1 LGDFELA
8 GNRETFEQAMRDAYD
23 HSWNQDWEAAIE
35 AYKQALVE
43 SPADLAAT
51 LGLGSAFLELGQ
63 PQVALKVFERA
74 VYLAPEDTG
83 ALTKLADVQERLG
96 RPQDAASTQVRTGN
110 AFARRG
116 ELEEAANAWAHALRL
131 TPDQAE
137 IHLQLAQVLEQLDRS
152 QPAAAEYVNLATIAQ
167 GQGDADL
174 AMEYCRQALRL
185 DPDSSQA
192 QSMFETLQTV
202 LEPAA
207 IDLDFW
213 DELESEP
220 VRSELP
226 DEDVFSFES
235 LTREAEE
242 TDGHSPME
250 QAQRRALQEL
260 ADMLFEAGADGSP
273 DLATVAIIGQAIDQQ
288 TRGIVDDAIENYR
301 KALKAGLTR
310 TAIFFS
316 LGTLYYERIRYDEAV
331 EAFRRSMRDE
341 AYTLGSHYALGLT
354 YRAAGN
360 IDRSLEHFLEL
371 VKMVDV
377 ETVRPD
383 QVESLT
389 AIYQQLSDKHIAQ
402 GDTEKANIFTTTLL
416 EFFAAPNWEGR
427 TREVRRRIDTL
438 SETGDLMTLAEYLE
452 SPETEIV
459 VAAMALTGEYV
470 RRNMLMTAAEECFR
484 AIQKAPNYLPL
495 HVRLGDIFL
504 KQEHTQEAVTKYLV
518 VSDVYQ
524 MRGDSEQAI
533 NIYQRV
539 LRLAPMDVKVRA
551 KLIDLLIVRGEVES
565 ALEHYLSLADVYYQ
579 LAQVEQALQK
589 YDEALRLASSSADE
603 DAWKVNILH
612 RMGDIYN
619 QRVDWAR
626 ATMAYESI
634 VALSSDDERARLALV
649 ELYFKQG
656 ENEKALESLDLLLGT
671 YQRAGKSEQVL
682 TVLQEAVQTRPEEM
696 RLRARLAAAFARQ
709 GMASEAIAEYDALGE
724 MQLEAGLRE
733 EAAQTIQIIIGLEP
747 DDIEGYRSLY
757 SQIKGG
763 GP

>member
-1 LGDFELA
+1 MA
-8 GNRETFEQAMRDAYD
+8 GNREKFEQAMRDAYD
-23 HSWNQDWEAAIE
+23 HSWNQNWEAAIE

-43 SPADLAAT
+43 SPTDLAAT
-51 LGLGSAFLELGQ
+51 LGLGGAFLEMGQ

-74 VYLAPEDTG
+74 VQVAPEDTS
-83 ALTKLADVQERLG
+83 ALAKLADVQERLG
-96 RPQDAASTQVRTGN
+96 RPEDAAATQIRTGN
-110 AFARRG
+110 AFAQQG
-116 ELEEAANAWAHALRL
+116 KLEEAADAWAHALRL
-131 TPDQAE
+131 APNQAE
-137 IHLQLAQVLEQLDRS
+137 THLQLAQVLEQLDRS
-152 QPAAAEYVNLATIAQ
+152 EQAAAEYVTLAIIAQ
-167 GQGDADL
+167 RQGDVDL
-174 AMEYCRQALRL
+174 AIEHCQQALRL
-185 DPDSSQA
+185 DPDTSQA
-192 QSMFETLQTV
+192 QTMFESLQTARQP
-202 LEPAA
+202 EA
-207 IDLDFW
+207 IDLEFW

-220 VRSELP
+220 DRSEP
-226 DEDVFSFES
+226 TDEDVFSFES
-235 LTREAEE
+235 LKREAEE

-250 QAQRRALQEL
+250 LSQRRALQEL
-260 ADMLFEAGADGSP
+260 ADTLFEAGADGSP

-301 KALKAGLTR
+301 KVLKSGLTR
-310 TAIFFS
+310 TAVFFN

-383 QVESLT
+383 QVEGLT
-389 AIYQQLSDKHIAQ
+389 ATYQQLSDKHIAK

-416 EFFAAPNWEGR
+416 EFFSAPNWEGR
-427 TREVRRRIDTL
+427 AREVRRRMDSL

-452 SPETEIV
+452 APETEVIV
-459 VAAMALTGEYV
+459 SAMALTGEYV

-484 AIQKAPNYLPL
+484 AIQKAPSYLPL

-504 KQEHTQEAVTKYLV
+504 KQAHTQEAVTKYLV

-524 MRGDSEQAI
+524 MRGDSQQAI

-551 KLIDLLIVRGEVES
+551 KLIDLLIIRGEVEQ
-565 ALEHYLSLADVYYQ
+565 ALEQYLTLADVHYQ
-579 LAQVEQALQK
+579 LAQVDQALEK
-589 YDEALRLASSSADE
+589 HNEALRLASSSADE
-603 DAWKVNILH
+603 NAWKVKVLH

-619 QRVDWAR
+619 QRVDWAQ
-626 ATMAYESI
+626 ATIAYESI
-634 VALSSDDERARLALV
+634 VALSSDDERAQLALV
-649 ELYFKQG
+649 DLYFKQG
-656 ENEKALESLDLLLGT
+656 ENEKALESLDSLLGT
-671 YQRAGKSEQVL
+671 YQSTGKTQQVL
-682 TVLQEAVQTRPEEM
+682 TVLREAVQTRPEEM
-696 RLRARLAAAFARQ
+696 GLRARLAAAFARQ

-733 EAAQTIQIIIGLEP
+733 EAARTIQTIISLRP
-747 DDIEGYRSLY
+747 DDIEGYRRLY

-763 GP
+763 GL